1 MPFSEYYTE
10 STCYYKLLEWL
21 IVMQEKIYIL
31 KGANKMDYIDSLL
44 EALDMIYED
53 ERSQAEE

>member
-1 MPFSEYYTE
+1 
-10 STCYYKLLEWL
+10 
-21 IVMQEKIYIL
+21 MQEKIYIL
-31 KGANKMDYIDSLL
+31 KGSNKMDYIDSLL

>member
-1 MPFSEYYTE
+1 
-10 STCYYKLLEWL
+10 
-21 IVMQEKIYIL
+21 MQEKIYIL